1 MVENALALTDE
12 CRAALLDISAQTAR
26 VAYIATAMP
35 HVPAARHH
43 VSELAAA
50 IKARLL
56 RVEEI
61 LVALEA
67 DDTPMTPPPSKPKRN
82 KAAAALPPE
91 PGVPQDDDD
100 AN

>member
-12 CRAALLDISAQTAR
+12 CRAALLQMSAETAR
-26 VAYIATAMP
+26 VAYIATNMP
-35 HVPAARHH
+35 HDTAARHH
-43 VSELAAA
+43 VSVLTAM

-67 DDTPMTPPPSKPKRN
+67 DDTR
-82 KAAAALPPE
+82 
-91 PGVPQDDDD
+91 
-100 AN
+100 